1 MILSRTPSMTTTSDL
16 WLRAFCSSLVS
27 LLVSVSLAWEEE
39 REERMKRRVDSSQ
52 NCFILIALVTW

>member
-27 LLVSVSLAWEEE
+27 LLVSVSLAWEEDRQE
-39 REERMKRRVDSSQ
+39 RRERMVGSTQ
-52 NCFILIALVTW
+52 NCFILIAVLTW